1 MRRLDFSFI
10 KSLKHCDSEGAKLL
24 KDAAADLRYAM
35 GGERKYL
42 KDGELGTYGRNE
54 KFSDADYDALTDT
67 FSRVCTT
74 LDAIGGQAMTHSRD
88 GRIRLDSQL
97 ALYSTRQLE
106 QILTESYEE
115 EFAEL
120 RLANGDL
127 VPIEG
132 DLNAG
137 AKTWTYYVYTANGGV
152 AQFMAGYASG
162 DMPIVDVQGVEVTR
176 NIHWIHEGYAYTVK
190 DLAHAAFA
198 NDNLDSRN
206 ATAAKRAHMEQWQL
220 TGLWGR
226 EDLNIYGLLNHPNIT
241 VSDAADNG
249 SGSTFWSAK
258 TPTQIIADVNTL
270 INTVDEL
277 TFGIETVT
285 RVVIARPEYNL
296 IKTTQLSNGADGTST
311 TILKYLREIWNDE
324 GRNVEFQVLNE
335 LDAANSDGNLSNN
348 SMFAYPANNAKK
360 LSFKVA
366 MDYTQH
372 PIQQED
378 LNLKVPAVSAI
389 GGIKC
394 PVPLAL
400 HRMDGIGASS

>member
-10 KSLKHCDSEGAKLL
+10 KALKHCDSEGAKLL
-24 KDAAADLRYAM
+24 KDAAADLRYAQ

-54 KFSDADYDALTDT
+54 KFSDADYDSLTDT

-74 LDAIGGQAMTHSRD
+74 LDSIGGQAMTHGRD

-176 NIHWIHEGYAYTVK
+176 NIHWIYEGYAYTVK

-220 TGLWGR
+220 SGLWGR

-258 TPTQIIADVNTL
+258 SPTQIIADVNTL

-285 RVVIARPEYNL
+285 RVVMSRPEFNL

-348 SMFAYPANNAKK
+348 AMFAYPANNAKK